1 MIATLTHARP
11 RVSTLDRPT
20 LMRLAET
27 EYGRFASALR
37 ELDGA
42 DWDRTTN
49 CPGWTVRDMAGHCL
63 GMAEMASSIKET
75 IRQQRLAGK
84 RGGIP
89 IDALTGLQVE
99 EHATLSTSEVL
110 DRFAAIGP
118 KAARARR
125 RTPGLVRA
133 RRLPGSQIVGGKT
146 ETWTIGFLMDTILTR
161 DPWMHRLDIALATGR
176 PPVLTPDHDAVIV
189 ADVVN
194 EWAARHGQAVQLT
207 LTGPAGGRWQFG
219 AGGPDVALDA
229 IEFIRAVSGRAP
241 AVGLLETQVPF

>member
-1 MIATLTHARP
+1 MIATLTKARP

-27 EYGRFASALR
+27 EYERFASTLR
-37 ELDGA
+37 ELDGD

-99 EHATLSTSEVL
+99 EHATLSTSEVV

-118 KAARARR
+118 KAAKARR
-125 RTPGLVRA
+125 RTPGLVGG
-133 RRLPGSQIVGGKT
+133 RRLPGSQIVGGKA
-146 ETWTIGFLMDTILTR
+146 ETWTIGYLMETILTR

-176 PPVLTPDHDAVIV
+176 HPVLTPDHDAVIV
-189 ADVVN
+189 ADVVS
-194 EWAARHGQAVQLT
+194 EWAGRHGQAVRLT

-219 AGGPDVALDA
+219 AGGPDMTLDA

-241 AVGLLETQVPF
+241 AVGLLETQIPF